1 MCGRFAHSR
10 SDAQLVAA
18 FGIDEVESAELPPS
32 YNVAPTQDVRI
43 IMDSTRG
50 GHGDGEEQD
59 AGGHG
64 ERDGWIRQLRTAH
77 WGLVPFW
84 AKDTSIGQRLINAR
98 AETVTEKRAYQQA
111 AKKRRCLVPADGY
124 YEWERDPAGRRP
136 KQPHFLHAED
146 GSGLAFAGLY
156 ELWKNP
162 DVAEGDPHRWLLSNT
177 ILTRTAADHLGHI
190 HDRMPVV
197 LPVERIDAWLDPTLH
212 DPHDVRELLAGIPD
226 PRLVPRP
233 VSTKVNNVCNDG
245 AELLESLSE

>member
-1 MCGRFAHSR
+1 MCGRFANSR

-18 FGIDEVESAELPPS
+18 FGIDDVEAPELPPS

-43 IMDSTRG
+43 VLDHAEHDGDNDDDGQQRG
-50 GHGDGEEQD
+50 QD
-59 AGGHG
+59 
-64 ERDGWIRQLRTAH
+64 RLTRQLRTAH

-84 AKDTSIGQRLINAR
+84 AKDTAISAKMINAR

-124 YEWERDPAGRRP
+124 YEWERDPAGHRP

-156 ELWKNP
+156 ELWKNL
-162 DVAEGDPHRWLLSNT
+162 DVDDGDPHRWLLSNT

-197 LPVERIDAWLDPTLH
+197 LPTERIDAWLDPTRQ
-212 DPHDVRELLAGIPD
+212 DPGDVRELLAGIPD

-233 VSTKVNNVCNDG
+233 VTTKVNNVRNDG
-245 AELLESLSE
+245 PELIETVTE